1 MDSVHHIWCPL
12 SSQEFQDLP
21 DGAETTLTKE
31 LIEQAKLSL
40 ASRNYDNEVM
50 KPLRDN
56 ISESS
61 RQVEALQQEVQVK
74 SDALAEMDRQM
85 SYLRQQTSSQLL
97 DRYQQNYRFGGS
109 EGGL

>member
-1 MDSVHHIWCPL
+1 
-12 SSQEFQDLP
+12 
-21 DGAETTLTKE
+21 
-31 LIEQAKLSL
+31 
-40 ASRNYDNEVM
+40 M
-50 KPLRDN
+50 KPLRAN

-74 SDALAEMDRQM
+74 GDALAEMDRQM

-97 DRYQQNYRFGGS
+97 DRYQQNYHFAGS

>member
-1 MDSVHHIWCPL
+1 
-12 SSQEFQDLP
+12 
-21 DGAETTLTKE
+21 
-31 LIEQAKLSL
+31 
-40 ASRNYDNEVM
+40 M
-50 KPLRDN
+50 KPLRAN